1 VTIKPPRRSPAP
13 PVSKR
18 KSKRATAL
26 AKPPDFGKVVRNK
39 RRELNLTQG
48 DVASRTR
55 TSTRYVGHLESGK
68 RHPSDQ
74 IVTRLA
80 EVLGLDRS
88 ELFLLANSR
97 VEALLAT
104 QLKMGEGSVSAWDQF
119 RKDKKLQR
127 EHNVSNQ
134 EMDML
139 SRLGGCNFTVIH
151 STRDLIYILNA
162 MRHALGK

>member
-18 KSKRATAL
+18 KSKQATAL

-80 EVLGLDRS
+80 EVLGLDRR
-88 ELFLLANSR
+88 ELFLVANPLTKDLIASQT
-97 VEALLAT
+97 EMA
-104 QLKMGEGSVSAWDQF
+104 KKSVSAWDQF

-127 EHNVSNQ
+127 EHDVSNQ

-139 SRLGGCNFTVIH
+139 SQLERCNFTRIH

-162 MRHALGK
+162 MRHALRK